1 MAVALT
7 LALFSFLWLQR
18 PMSRI
23 IDYKKTETDIPP
35 LHTPKVSVIVYSQV
49 SEEEL
54 MDYLHDLCGQDYPD
68 FEVIVV
74 CESTAESNEML
85 LESCTRI
92 FSNVY
97 VTFIPP
103 GSHNLSRRK
112 LAQTLGIKAAKGEII
127 VTTVA
132 NAFIP
137 SSVWLSSL
145 VSAFRGEITDNTDVS
160 LGYSHFDYSEMLGW
174 GKWYREFNSVIID

>member
-1 MAVALT
+1 
-7 LALFSFLWLQR
+7 
-18 PMSRI
+18 MSRI

-85 LESCTRI
+85 LESCSRI

-97 VTFIPP
+97 VTFI
-103 GSHNLSRRK
+103 
-112 LAQTLGIKAAKGEII
+112 I
-127 VTTVA
+127 
-132 NAFIP
+132 
-137 SSVWLSSL
+137 
-145 VSAFRGEITDNTDVS
+145 
-160 LGYSHFDYSEMLGW
+160 
-174 GKWYREFNSVIID
+174 